1 MDGGFEFVK
10 RLIEQLHAVLEG
22 IPLLRVQVLMGE
34 VVGDGEP
41 GSGDVAE
48 SSIDGEVEDV
58 EEGGGGGGVGNGG
71 EGGAA
76 EGGVESL

>member
-1 MDGGFEFVK
+1 MDGGFQLVK

-22 IPLLRVQVLMGE
+22 ILLLCVQVLTGE
-34 VVGDGEP
+34 VAGDGEP

-48 SSIDGEVEDV
+48 SPIDGELEDV
-58 EEGGGGGGVGNGG
+58 EEGGGVGNGG